1 MDKYEKVEK
10 IGEGTCAAIAG
21 RPRRVRGDSH
31 VKRGSPRGSFLQS
44 SCNKLTDP
52 HLSNRITGTYG
63 VVYKGRDRETGQTI
77 ALKKIRLEQ
86 EEEGVPCTTI
96 REIALLKELSH
107 NNIVHLRDVVNMK
120 NTMYLVFEY
129 LEVDLKMHMEAQQVA
144 KNPQLIKVSARR
156 RR

>member
-1 MDKYEKVEK
+1 M
-10 IGEGTCAAIAG
+10 
-21 RPRRVRGDSH
+21 
-31 VKRGSPRGSFLQS
+31 
-44 SCNKLTDP
+44 
-52 HLSNRITGTYG
+52 
-63 VVYKGRDRETGQTI
+63 YKGRDRETGQTI

-156 RR
+156 RRR